1 MAAEACVARAPLT
14 KWVARCRHGGSR
26 AFEDRSSAPTTLP
39 TRLPVE
45 MIKLIDTAAEERIL
59 RAQNH
64 ARIGRLWAHLPGRD
78 CLALAALTGNFPAE
92 RNGPS
97 GENDRYTGPVAACF
111 PGHMIHLDV
120 KKVGKTPNGGEWR
133 DRGGDFTAGLASTR
147 GACRRVGC
155 GTETPF
161 GTAASGRLRARS
173 CD

>member
-120 KKVGKTPNGGEWR
+120 KKVGKTE
-133 DRGGDFTAGLASTR
+133 FFK
-147 GACRRVGC
+147 VF
-155 GTETPF
+155 E
-161 GTAASGRLRARS
+161 ASGCQAATGSAAVGWLIQAWVGSARIFGS
-173 CD
+173 AVVEKRSG